1 MAYYVI
7 LHSTANLVDWFD
19 SEKEAREA
27 LRAILREEPAATD
40 DYAILRYD
48 DGGRPVGAAITDGL

>member
-40 DYAILRYD
+40 DYA
-48 DGGRPVGAAITDGL
+48 T